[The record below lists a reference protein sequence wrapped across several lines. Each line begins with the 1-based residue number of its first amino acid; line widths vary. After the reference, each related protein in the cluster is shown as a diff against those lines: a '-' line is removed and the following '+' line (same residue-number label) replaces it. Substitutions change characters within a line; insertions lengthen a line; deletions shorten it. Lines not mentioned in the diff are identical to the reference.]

1 MTKLKEEDETAIKK
15 PIARRPGLSQHKSLS
30 ELLSGAVDDSS
41 PADVSETAVIAIR
54 PKTVRFKPTGKAE
67 MLAPKSNATSNLI
80 YKPIA
85 KFVTSATL
93 SVLASLGNNG
103 INPRQEIAEAA
114 SCIKIP
120 ELKRN
125 DELVNSEEDKSFLLP
140 SNNEERASSDG
151 HSWRKYG
158 QKQVK
163 GSEHPR
169 SYYKCTYPN
178 CLVKKIVER
187 TLDCEIAEVI
197 YKGEHNHSKP
207 QGPVCDAAQIE
218 VNSPVSNNQKADR
231 IEGHTSESKDQISV
245 ESFAPLE
252 FVGVSPRI
260 NEPVMDVLFD
270 ASASTSNDA
279 EKGEWEEGSEA
290 LGADDDGFKSKRR
303 KCEIQSL
310 KAGSSEKATSEP
322 GCGVQSNADSEIIG
336 DGFRW
341 RKYGQK
347 VVKGNSY
354 PRSYYK
360 CTSPKC
366 NVRKYVERTSEDPA
380 TFITTYEGRHNHE
393 MPIKI
398 ANSEASNTR
407 ARNKS

>member
-1 MTKLKEEDETAIKK
+1 MTKVNEEDETAIKK
-15 PIARRPGLSQHKSLS
+15 PIARRPGLSHHKSLS
-30 ELLSGAVDDSS
+30 ELLSDAVKDSS

-54 PKTVRFKPTGKAE
+54 PKTFRFKPTGKVE
-67 MLAPKSNATSNLI
+67 MLAPKSNDASNLV

-93 SVLASLGNNG
+93 SVLASLGSNV
-103 INPRQEIAEAA
+103 INSRRENTEVG
-114 SCIKIP
+114 SSIKIS
-120 ELKRN
+120 ELMRN
-125 DELVNSEEDKSFLLP
+125 DLLVNSKEDKSFLLP

-163 GSEHPR
+163 GSEYPR

-178 CLVKKIVER
+178 CLAKKMVER
-187 TLDCEIAEVI
+187 TLDEQIAEVV
-197 YKGEHNHSKP
+197 YKGEHSHSKP
-207 QGPVCDAAQIE
+207 LGPACDTAQIE
-218 VNSPVSNNQKADR
+218 VNSSVSNNQKADR
-231 IEGHTSESKDQISV
+231 IEGLTSESKDQITI
-245 ESFAPLE
+245 ESFTQSDFLGA
-252 FVGVSPRI
+252 SPRI
-260 NEPVMDVLFD
+260 NETVMDVLFD
-270 ASASTSNDA
+270 GSASTSNDA
-279 EKGEWEEGSEA
+279 DKGEWEEGSEA
-290 LGADDDGFKSKRR
+290 LEAEDDGFKSKRR
-303 KCEIQSL
+303 KCQIQSL
-310 KAGSSEKATSEP
+310 KACSAEKGTPEP
-322 GCGVQSNADSEIIG
+322 GNGVQNNADSDIIG

-366 NVRKYVERTSEDPA
+366 NVRKYVERTSEDPS

-407 ARNKS
+407 TRNKS

>member
-1 MTKLKEEDETAIKK
+1 MTKIREEDETAIKK
-15 PIARRPGLSQHKSLS
+15 PIARRLGFSHHKSFS
-30 ELLSGAVDDSS
+30 ELLSDAVEDSS
-41 PADVSETAVIAIR
+41 PADVSQTAVVAIR
-54 PKTVRFKPTGKAE
+54 PRTVRFKPTGKVE
-67 MLAPKSNATSNLI
+67 VLAPKSNATSNVV

-93 SVLASLGNNG
+93 SVLANLGSNDVY
-103 INPRQEIAEAA
+103 PRQEIAEVG

-125 DELVNSEEDKSFLLP
+125 DVLENSIEDKCFLLP
-140 SNNEERASSDG
+140 SKNEERASSDG

-163 GSEHPR
+163 GSEYPR

-178 CLVKKIVER
+178 CLVKKMVER
-187 TLDCEIAEVI
+187 TLDGQIAEVV
-197 YKGEHNHSKP
+197 YKGEHIYSKP
-207 QGPVCDAAQIE
+207 QGPACDAAQFE
-218 VNSPVSNNQKADR
+218 GNNPVSNNQKADR
-231 IEGHTSESKDQISV
+231 IEGHASESKDQISV
-245 ESFAPLE
+245 ESFTQSG
-252 FVGVSPRI
+252 FVGVSQRI
-260 NEPVMDVLFD
+260 NEPVTDVLFE

-279 EKGEWEEGSEA
+279 EKGGWEEGSEA
-290 LGADDDGFKSKRR
+290 LVAEDDGFKSKRR

-310 KAGSSEKATSEP
+310 KSGRMEKATSKP
-322 GCGVQSNADSEIIG
+322 GNGVQSNMDSEIIG

-366 NVRKYVERTSEDPA
+366 KVRKYVERTSEDPS

-393 MPIKI
+393 MPIKL

-407 ARNKS
+407 TRSKS